1 MLWIMKDKIV
11 IFSFTIY
18 TFSTMCA
25 YIYFDV
31 KMQDRKLIDNIFRF
45 WCL

>member
-1 MLWIMKDKIV
+1 MVMKDKIV
-11 IFSFTIY
+11 IFSFTMY
-18 TFSTMCA
+18 SFSTIYA

-31 KMQDRKLIDNIFRF
+31 KMQDRKLSDDIFRF